1 MKDASTLEA
10 SAVLQVAS
18 QMAAAARTAPKT
30 RGVDNIRVFAVD
42 DPETQDAITKKMV
55 EIGKRD
61 NRPSSVRDAKTIA
74 VAPVWLVIGVASNPS
89 EIENCGFCGKKTCDE
104 LTKAGG
110 VCAFNSIDLGIA
122 ACSAASIASQSRVD
136 SRIMFSLGKACL
148 ELQLFSADVK
158 QAVGIPLSI
167 TGKSPFFDRTS

>member
-1 MKDASTLEA
+1 MKDASTLE
-10 SAVLQVAS
+10 SNAVLQVAS

-30 RGVDNIRVFAVD
+30 RGRDNIRIFAVD

-61 NRPSSVRDAKTIA
+61 NRPSLVRDAKTIA
-74 VAPVWLVIGVASNPS
+74 ASPIWVVIGVASNPADL
-89 EIENCGFCGKKTCDE
+89 EGCGFCGKKTCDE
-104 LTKAGG
+104 LVQSGG

-122 ACSAASIASQSRVD
+122 ACSAASVASQGRVD
-136 SRIMFSLGKACL
+136 SRVMFSLGKACL

-158 QAVGIPLSI
+158 QAIGIPLSV

>member
-1 MKDASTLEA
+1 MKDASTLE
-10 SAVLQVAS
+10 SNAVFQVAS

-30 RGVDNIRVFAVD
+30 RGRDNIRIFAVD

-61 NRPSSVRDAKTIA
+61 NRPSLVRDAKTIA
-74 VAPVWLVIGVASNPS
+74 ASPVWVVIGVASNPADL
-89 EIENCGFCGKKTCDE
+89 EGCGFCGKKTCDE
-104 LTKAGG
+104 LVQSGG

-122 ACSAASIASQSRVD
+122 ACSAASIASQGRVD
-136 SRIMFSLGKACL
+136 SRVMFSLGKACL

-158 QAVGIPLSI
+158 QAIGIPLSV